1 MFAIVEIGGNQ
12 YKVEKGNFFDVEK
25 IEAKD
30 GSKVTFD
37 KIFLVQKDDGETL
50 IGDPL
55 VKGAKIEAEI
65 LGQTKDDKIII
76 FKKRRRHNSRRK
88 TGHRQK
94 KTTIKILS
102 IVA

>member
-12 YKVEKGNFFDVEK
+12 YKVAKDNFFDVEK
-25 IEAKD
+25 IEAED

-37 KIFLVQKDDGETL
+37 QVLLVQKDDGTTL
-50 IGDPL
+50 VGDPL

-65 LGQTKDDKIII
+65 LEQTKDDKVII
-76 FKKRRRHNSRRK
+76 FKKRRRKNSRRK

-102 IVA
+102 ITA